1 MIIKPEEWISKPDH
15 DGNGQLN
22 AWMED
27 GEVNF
32 PIPIET
38 HNVFPEDVR
47 MNEAQDFELILEC
60 AGKPEIYAEEDA
72 YNNAARH
79 SMAPESVIPA
89 GVLSA
94 SGDADSE
101 QSAYII
107 LSGKVVEIYEDS
119 AQLGFDESDILYTLS
134 CLGNEYDAVLHS
146 EFSDDV
152 QMKEGNI
159 VSCVYRVQGW
169 PKLDDNTSFPAS

>member
-1 MIIKPEEWISKPDH
+1 MIIRPEEWISKPDQ

-47 MNEAQDFELILEC
+47 MNEAQD
-60 AGKPEIYAEEDA
+60 
-72 YNNAARH
+72 
-79 SMAPESVIPA
+79 
-89 GVLSA
+89 
-94 SGDADSE
+94 
-101 QSAYII
+101 
-107 LSGKVVEIYEDS
+107 
-119 AQLGFDESDILYTLS
+119 
-134 CLGNEYDAVLHS
+134 S

-169 PKLDDNTSFPAS
+169 PKLDDNTCESTEGKTD